1 MKDLLIELFSEEIP
15 SGMQALG
22 SMNFKKLMT
31 EGLVDAGLTYENAAV
46 FFTPTRLVLI
56 VSGLIDMSSSEI
68 LERRGPRTDAPEN
81 AVLGFLRS
89 TGLKRNDLEVQK
101 VKNGEFFFA
110 KIKKPG
116 RPSGAIVSETLKKT
130 IEGFPWPKSMRW
142 GAGTMKWARP
152 LKNIMGILYDETG
165 ANVIDLTIDGLV
177 ANNKSVGHR
186 FLAGQSFSVNS
197 FDDLKLKLKKSF
209 VILDQ
214 AERRAEIKNSATNG
228 AFALGFD
235 VVEDE
240 LLLNEVTGLVEWPT
254 VLIGQIDKE
263 FLELP
268 AEVLQVSMRQHQKFF
283 SLKRKKTNRIEGF
296 ITVANIKTKDQGA
309 TILRGN
315 QKVLSARLSDAKFF
329 LENDLRVV
337 NSGML
342 SWIEKLKNVTF
353 HKKLGNQNERV
364 ERLRVKSI
372 ELSDIVGAN
381 KKLVEQ
387 AALFAKADLASEMVY
402 EFPELQGV
410 MGSHYAKFCDFP
422 VEVALAIREHYS
434 PLGPTDKCPT
444 EPVSVT
450 VSLADKLD
458 VLISFWKA
466 GERPTGSKDP
476 FALRRAALGVIRL
489 LVENNISLD
498 LVSQMSSLENEKALD
513 LMNFIY
519 DRFRVFLRDDDVTHD
534 IVDACLAANSNNDIF
549 ISYLKAK
556 ALSKVLN
563 SESGRDLVQ
572 GFKRSNNI
580 LTKAESDDGVSY
592 ELDPDTKFF
601 EVKEEH
607 ELWNDLNNLSDEV
620 AKAVA
625 QNNFSVAV
633 EYLAEL
639 RKPIDNFFSMVK
651 VNSENSIVR
660 RNRLCLLHRIKTT
673 ITKIADLSLIEG

>member
-1 MKDLLIELFSEEIP
+1 M
-15 SGMQALG
+15 
-22 SMNFKKLMT
+22 
-31 EGLVDAGLTYENAAV
+31 
-46 FFTPTRLVLI
+46 
-56 VSGLIDMSSSEI
+56 
-68 LERRGPRTDAPEN
+68 
-81 AVLGFLRS
+81 
-89 TGLKRNDLEVQK
+89 
-101 VKNGEFFFA
+101 
-110 KIKKPG
+110 
-116 RPSGAIVSETLKKT
+116 
-130 IEGFPWPKSMRW
+130 
-142 GAGTMKWARP
+142 
-152 LKNIMGILYDETG
+152 
-165 ANVIDLTIDGLV
+165 
-177 ANNKSVGHR
+177 
-186 FLAGQSFSVNS
+186 
-197 FDDLKLKLKKSF
+197 
-209 VILDQ
+209 
-214 AERRAEIKNSATNG
+214 
-228 AFALGFD
+228 
-235 VVEDE
+235 
-240 LLLNEVTGLVEWPT
+240 
-254 VLIGQIDKE
+254 
-263 FLELP
+263 
-268 AEVLQVSMRQHQKFF
+268 
-283 SLKRKKTNRIEGF
+283 
-296 ITVANIKTKDQGA
+296 
-309 TILRGN
+309 
-315 QKVLSARLSDAKFF
+315 
-329 LENDLRVV
+329 
-337 NSGML
+337 
-342 SWIEKLKNVTF
+342 
-353 HKKLGNQNERV
+353 
-364 ERLRVKSI
+364 
-372 ELSDIVGAN
+372 
-381 KKLVEQ
+381 
-387 AALFAKADLASEMVY
+387 
-402 EFPELQGV
+402 
-410 MGSHYAKFCDFP
+410 
-422 VEVALAIREHYS
+422 ALAIREHYS

-489 LVENNISLD
+489 LIENNISLD

-513 LMNFIY
+513 LLNFIY

-607 ELWNDLNNLSDEV
+607 ELWSNLNNLSDEV

>member
-1 MKDLLIELFSEEIP
+1 
-15 SGMQALG
+15 
-22 SMNFKKLMT
+22 
-31 EGLVDAGLTYENAAV
+31 
-46 FFTPTRLVLI
+46 
-56 VSGLIDMSSSEI
+56 
-68 LERRGPRTDAPEN
+68 
-81 AVLGFLRS
+81 
-89 TGLKRNDLEVQK
+89 
-101 VKNGEFFFA
+101 
-110 KIKKPG
+110 
-116 RPSGAIVSETLKKT
+116 
-130 IEGFPWPKSMRW
+130 
-142 GAGTMKWARP
+142 
-152 LKNIMGILYDETG
+152 
-165 ANVIDLTIDGLV
+165 
-177 ANNKSVGHR
+177 
-186 FLAGQSFSVNS
+186 
-197 FDDLKLKLKKSF
+197 
-209 VILDQ
+209 
-214 AERRAEIKNSATNG
+214 
-228 AFALGFD
+228 
-235 VVEDE
+235 
-240 LLLNEVTGLVEWPT
+240 VEWPT
-254 VLIGQIDKE
+254 VLIGHIDKE

-342 SWIEKLKNVTF
+342 SWIEQLKNVTF

-476 FALRRAALGVIRL
+476 FALRRAALGVIRI

-513 LMNFIY
+513 LLNFIY

-534 IVDACLAANSNNDIF
+534 IVDACSWT
-549 ISYLKAK
+549 
-556 ALSKVLN
+556 
-563 SESGRDLVQ
+563 SGSSGNGYRLEFCRAD
-572 GFKRSNNI
+572 
-580 LTKAESDDGVSY
+580 
-592 ELDPDTKFF
+592 
-601 EVKEEH
+601 
-607 ELWNDLNNLSDEV
+607 ELWNHL
-620 AKAVA
+620 
-625 QNNFSVAV
+625 
-633 EYLAEL
+633 
-639 RKPIDNFFSMVK
+639 
-651 VNSENSIVR
+651 
-660 RNRLCLLHRIKTT
+660 
-673 ITKIADLSLIEG
+673 